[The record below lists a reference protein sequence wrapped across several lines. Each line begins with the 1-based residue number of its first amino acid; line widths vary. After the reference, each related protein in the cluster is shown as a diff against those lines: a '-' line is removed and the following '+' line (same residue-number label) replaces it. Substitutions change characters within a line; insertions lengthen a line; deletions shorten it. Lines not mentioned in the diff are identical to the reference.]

1 MILSKQKKLE
11 FIRTSGNAGVLFW
24 LFFLERFP
32 VFLVGDFIFLRIF
45 IVKCFQLIHEGGV
58 LQDHLPGMEKKTVG
72 LERQSN
78 V

>member
-45 IVKCFQLIHEGGV
+45 IVKCFQLIHEGGGATGSFARNGKE
-58 LQDHLPGMEKKTVG
+58 DCWAGKAE
-72 LERQSN
+72 
-78 V
+78 